1 MRDFNYSL
9 YITLLK
15 WKKTGQVEIYGNTV
29 ALRTFNGKF
38 PSKEEIMRFEF
49 PKLVVSGQ
57 VILWKEIPKVQE
69 QFDLFDRKNTTYQK
83 QLGNIDSND
92 CHYKSSEM

>member
-1 MRDFNYSL
+1 
-9 YITLLK
+9 
-15 WKKTGQVEIYGNTV
+15 
-29 ALRTFNGKF
+29 
-38 PSKEEIMRFEF
+38 MRFEF